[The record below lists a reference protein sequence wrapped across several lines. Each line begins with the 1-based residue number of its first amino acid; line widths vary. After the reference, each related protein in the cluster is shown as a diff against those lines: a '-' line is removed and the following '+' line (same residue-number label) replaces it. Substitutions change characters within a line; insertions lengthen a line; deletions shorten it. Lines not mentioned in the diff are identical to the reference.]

1 MTSRRHTERRFAS
14 REVHGL
20 QHSYLFRVS
29 PRMAWVIVAT
39 LLPILAII
47 EVHASPGIWFG
58 PVYLAI
64 LAFAAWSLNSLVAV
78 AIGFGIIGVR
88 LATGEFLLATGNGP
102 DGAPNLA
109 VRILGILIV
118 VLVIGAARK
127 ACERE
132 WRAARIDVLTG
143 AWNRSAFF
151 EILRK
156 NRKSGGWHALIYAD
170 IDGLKRVNDEEGHA
184 QGDENL
190 KVFAETVRKT
200 IRKGDVLARMGGD
213 EFVIFMKLKDKDSGT
228 AVANRLDTAL
238 NTEFGESRFHLT
250 CSLGVLLLP
259 EGSTS
264 IDGELRAADELM
276 YMAKKSRS
284 GVLVSTAFESGGRV
298 QFSPCLIE
306 QDQLGHDSVV
316 RQVDREPMAE
326 PSSVSDSHAAA

>member
-1 MTSRRHTERRFAS
+1 M
-14 REVHGL
+14 HGL

-29 PRMAWVIVAT
+29 PRMAWAIVVAM
-39 LLPILAII
+39 LALVASI
-47 EVHASPGIWFG
+47 EANSSPAMWFG
-58 PVYLAI
+58 PIYLAI
-64 LAFAAWSLNSLVAV
+64 MAFAAWSLNSLVAV
-78 AIGFGIIGVR
+78 AIGLGILGAR
-88 LATGEFLLATGNGP
+88 LATGELAVAASTGPAGT
-102 DGAPNLA
+102 PNLA
-109 VRILGILIV
+109 VRVLGIMIV

-132 WRAARIDVLTG
+132 WRAARIDSLTG

-156 NRKSGGWHALIYAD
+156 NQHRGGWHALIYAD
-170 IDGLKRVNDEEGHA
+170 LDGLKRVNDEEGHA

-200 IRKGDVLARMGGD
+200 IRKGDVFARMGGD
-213 EFVIFMKLKDKDSGT
+213 EFVIFMKLKDKDAGT

-238 NTEFGESRFHLT
+238 NTEFGESRFHLS
-250 CSLGVLLLP
+250 CSLGILLLP

-284 GVLVSTAFESGGRV
+284 GVLVSTACESGGRIE
-298 QFSPCLIE
+298 FSPCSIAKE
-306 QDQLGHDSVV
+306 VPRDDTVV
-316 RQVDREPMAE
+316 RQADRAPTSEPCMT
-326 PSSVSDSHAAA
+326 PDTHAVA